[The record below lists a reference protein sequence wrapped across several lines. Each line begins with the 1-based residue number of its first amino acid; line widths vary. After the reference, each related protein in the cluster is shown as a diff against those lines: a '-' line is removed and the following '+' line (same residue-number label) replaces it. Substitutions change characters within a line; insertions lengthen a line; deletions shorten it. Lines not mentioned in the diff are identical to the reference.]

1 MMKLGLA
8 TKLAPSTSWT
18 CPSCLHKQKSGSQ
31 AASYATRS
39 GRFRTGKTKRR
50 TVVLAT
56 AGGSLGAG
64 AMLTTASDDVKHG
77 YAAAERTGRVASTL
91 FACINE

>member
-1 MMKLGLA
+1 MRKLGLA
-8 TKLAPSTSWT
+8 SRLVPGTSWT
-18 CPSCLHKQKSGSQ
+18 CPSCLQKQKTRPQ

-39 GRFRTGKTKRR
+39 GRFRPWRTKRR

-64 AMLTTASDDVKHG
+64 AILTTASDDVKHG